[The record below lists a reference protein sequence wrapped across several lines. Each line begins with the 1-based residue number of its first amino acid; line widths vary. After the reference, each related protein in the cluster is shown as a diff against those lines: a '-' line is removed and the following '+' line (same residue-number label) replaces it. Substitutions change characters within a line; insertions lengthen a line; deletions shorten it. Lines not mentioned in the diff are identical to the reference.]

1 MHLSHEETISRG
13 CFPNIETQGSQCL
26 QRVQMNLRQLT
37 SSDLG
42 PGAHSRTH
50 IDNRKSRYL
59 LRMYKSLLIG
69 FSILILPLFAIQAAD
84 YKFRSKLNFQYENT
98 FIAGVLDQY
107 KLPNNSGVR
116 LLVGNLSNKNLK
128 NELDRMSDTEIKLR
142 FLSEAKNFDVFSRV
156 ERNLS
161 DFAVA
166 RSPVEI
172 RIFYKFTVKAQSGTT
187 FELNSYVVRQSNS
200 LAATLYYDER
210 VAQNIQKEFYVGL
223 KNIALVEGGKSTSL
237 LEGWPSR
244 PTYSFVKWI
253 PLLIGA
259 ESQAATTCEKVNKK
273 YIIRGE
279 YTSKP
284 GSALFN
290 FEKMTEELKIAA
302 SINNEADL
310 GCLTKSVNS
319 AIENSS
325 TYWAGRGIK
334 ENCLDAKGK
343 LYSERPSQCSEAT
356 FTEMN
361 RSLAYLDKVKG
372 NLVQFVKDPS
382 SQTKDVEKCAESPLQ
397 KNIKALHVA
406 GREAKQDMC
415 CDEGSADGKNK
426 GPLFLTL
433 EADSTDFK
441 NLSTPEKT
449 LACLRKTNGDATK
462 KLASIDGAADCLTN
476 IVSGLIKSLSD
487 MIKALP
493 SLFEWETVKFVAN
506 LVNVFNSDAR
516 AEAWTKIFTA
526 VKTIGDE
533 LGAKIFSITDCFGPY
548 EKEQYTCKMTGS
560 AVSILLGPGS
570 VKVFAKW
577 LATGAKA
584 SGLSELIAT
593 ASSKPPI
600 KQALEISQK
609 AKASAGATSK
619 VAVATTT
626 KISAELLEKLKLG
639 LRADLG
645 KPMKSIV
652 EAAAAK
658 IIKAKESAAMA
669 ASTAV
674 NGATSTVK
682 QITEKLQTSA
692 LASEVAELS
701 SATTSKLEPVLLNSA
716 LTNEVSTVSAAASTG
731 ITDTL
736 KITEQSSAATVT
748 TQKVEATAITRTTA
762 ADTTNLSKN
771 KVLSAAEG
779 QQLVDKAKF
788 FGSDQKFVNETVKKY
803 GLQPN
808 ETVTVGKTKFSI
820 SDPFDIGDGRVA
832 AIAVIE
838 NGGTTSTRLFYKSN
852 SQGIFRLLPGTTSTG
867 WFSKGVGEASLD
879 APSAVQRALSEKIS
893 SNAVRTNLPENF
905 HKYVVPEYKTPYEA
919 VAAAGNDPALAV
931 TRQDILT
938 PSKNIIESKATTH
951 TPPKELKLANTSHA
965 PAFASGKVTTYETT
979 TSAAGKV
986 TANVFKSVDGS
997 LEYTFFEDKTGRAWI
1012 ASIDSTKNPINEA
1025 GIRSTSVNTGDLTM
1039 PRYEYPEQIP
1049 TGFRGTGRF
1058 GPSNTYG
1065 DAWPYLRET
1074 PLIKAYYKS
1083 RGLPVPP

>member
-1 MHLSHEETISRG
+1 
-13 CFPNIETQGSQCL
+13 
-26 QRVQMNLRQLT
+26 
-37 SSDLG
+37 
-42 PGAHSRTH
+42 
-50 IDNRKSRYL
+50 
-59 LRMYKSLLIG
+59 MYKFFLFG
-69 FSILILPLFAIQAAD
+69 FSILILPLFATQAAD
-84 YKFRSKLNFQYENT
+84 YKFRSKLNFHYENT

-107 KLPNNSGVR
+107 TLPANPGVR
-116 LLVGNLSNKNLK
+116 LLVGNLSNKK
-128 NELDRMSDTEIKLR
+128 FKTELDQMSDAKIKLR
-142 FLSEAKNFDVFSRV
+142 FLSDAKNFDIFSKVDRT
-156 ERNLS
+156 LS
-161 DFAVA
+161 DFAVE
-166 RSPVEI
+166 RSKYEI
-172 RIFYKFTVKAQSGTT
+172 RIIYKFTVKGQRGTT
-187 FELNSYVVRQSNS
+187 FELNSYVARESNA
-200 LAATLYYDER
+200 LAATLYYDES
-210 VAQNIQKEFYVGL
+210 VARNIQKEFYEGL
-223 KNIALVEGGKSTSL
+223 KNIALVEGGKKTSL
-237 LEGWPSR
+237 REGWPAG
-244 PTYSFVKWI
+244 PTYSFAKWI

-273 YIIRGE
+273 YINRGE

-290 FEKMTEELKIAA
+290 FEKMTEDLKVAVG
-302 SINNEADL
+302 SNNEADL
-310 GCLTKSVNS
+310 SCFTKSVNS

-325 TYWAGRGIK
+325 TYWAERGLK

-343 LYSERPSQCSEAT
+343 LYSKRPSQCSEAT
-356 FTEMN
+356 FYEMN

-382 SQTKDVEKCAESPLQ
+382 LQAKDAEKCVESPLQ

-406 GREAKQDMC
+406 GLEAKQDMC

-433 EADSTDFK
+433 ETDSAEFK

-449 LACLRKTNGDATK
+449 LACLRKTKGDATK
-462 KLASIDGAADCLTN
+462 KLASVDGAADCLTN

-487 MIKALP
+487 MIKSLP
-493 SLFEWETVKFVAN
+493 SLFDWETVKFVAN
-506 LVNVFNSDAR
+506 LANVFNSDAR
-516 AEAWTKIFTA
+516 SDAWAKIFTA

-548 EKEQYTCKMTGS
+548 EKEQYTCKITGS
-560 AVSILLGPGS
+560 ALSILLGPGS

-577 LATGAKA
+577 LATGAKV
-584 SGLSELIAT
+584 SGLTELVAT
-593 ASSKPPI
+593 ASSKPPM

-609 AKASAGATSK
+609 ARASAGATTK
-619 VAVATTT
+619 AAVATTVN
-626 KISAELLEKLKLG
+626 ISAELLEKLKLG

-652 EAAAAK
+652 EVAAAK
-658 IIKAKESAAMA
+658 IIKAKELAAVAASAAV
-669 ASTAV
+669 SGGTA
-674 NGATSTVK
+674 TVK
-682 QITEKLQTSA
+682 QVAEKIQTSA
-692 LASEVAELS
+692 LAREVTELS
-701 SATTSKLEPVLLNSA
+701 STFTAKLEPALLDSA
-716 LTNEVSTVSAAASTG
+716 LMKDVSSLSVVAPTTA
-731 ITDTL
+731 TDIL
-736 KITEQSSAATVT
+736 KITEQASAAAAT
-748 TQKVEATAITRTTA
+748 TPKVEAAAVARTAA
-762 ADTTNLSKN
+762 ADTATLTKN
-771 KVLSAAEG
+771 KMLNAAEG
-779 QQLVDKAKF
+779 QRLIDKAKF

-808 ETVTVGKTKFSI
+808 ETVKVGNTKFSI
-820 SDPFDIGDGRVA
+820 GDPFDIGDGRVA

-852 SQGIFRLLPGTTSTG
+852 SQGIFRLLPGTTSNG

-893 SNAVRTNLPENF
+893 SNSVRTNLPENF
-905 HKYVVPEYKTPYEA
+905 HQFVVPEYKTSYEA
-919 VAAAGNDPALAV
+919 MVAAGKDPALAV
-931 TRQDILT
+931 SRQDILI
-938 PSKNIIESKATTH
+938 PNKNIIESKATIH
-951 TPPKELKLANTSHA
+951 ASPQELKLANSSYA
-965 PAFASGKVTTYETT
+965 PEFATGKVTTYETT

-1039 PRYEYPEQIP
+1039 PRYEYPAQIP
-1049 TGFRGTGRF
+1049 EGYRGTGRF
-1058 GPSNTYG
+1058 GPSNSYG

-1074 PLIKAYYKS
+1074 PLIKAYYQS